1 MFDTP
6 CASRLTRYTH
16 TQSITRAVCGR
27 DRSVDGGGAPSII
40 ATVVM
45 AVAAFGWAGQA
56 QGCASAAVL
65 MTAVAMRGGAEVVA
79 MAEEVSERSVG
90 KGGG

>member
-16 TQSITRAVCGR
+16 TKSITRAVCGR

-40 ATVVM
+40 DSDSGDGSGGVRL
-45 AVAAFGWAGQA
+45 GWAGA
-56 QGCASAAVL
+56 GVRIGCSADDSG
-65 MTAVAMRGGAEVVA
+65 GGAW
-79 MAEEVSERSVG
+79 
-90 KGGG
+90 GGGGGGDGGGGV